1 MKRYFPNLSMPVL
14 ALTLLLGARSASAGV
29 TTYPDFT
36 SWSAAVSGVTTV
48 TIPDPAP
55 AEDIYIGTGNASV
68 TYGSL
73 TFSQSASL
81 SNGNFFNVG
90 FLFSGDPAVLS
101 SQEQT
106 TGIPNILI
114 TFPNPV
120 TAFAFNY
127 GTFNGSAVTFLL
139 SNGDSITQGS
149 TGSGYAVPDFVGATD
164 TTSFT
169 SVLVTTPDTVLN
181 LNNVSYGSLVPI
193 PEPASLSLLSIGIA
207 GIAGYRS
214 LRKKRAD

>member
-73 TFSQSASL
+73 TFSQSAVPQQRQ
-81 SNGNFFNVG
+81 FFQRRLPFFRRSGGLIVTG
-90 FLFSGDPAVLS
+90 ADDGDPQYLDY
-101 SQEQT
+101 
-106 TGIPNILI
+106 IPQSRHRLRLQLRH
-114 TFPNPV
+114 V
-120 TAFAFNY
+120 QRQCRDLFALQWRLDHSGQHGERVCRAGFRRCHGY
-127 GTFNGSAVTFLL
+127 HIVHLGSR
-139 SNGDSITQGS
+139 DD
-149 TGSGYAVPDFVGATD
+149 P
-164 TTSFT
+164 
-169 SVLVTTPDTVLN
+169 
-181 LNNVSYGSLVPI
+181 
-193 PEPASLSLLSIGIA
+193 
-207 GIAGYRS
+207 
-214 LRKKRAD
+214 

>member
-29 TTYPDFT
+29 TTYPDFP

-48 TIPDPAP
+48 TIPDPSPAP
-55 AEDIYIGTGNASV
+55 DIFIGNGNASI

-90 FLFSGDPAVLS
+90 MLFSGDPAVLS

-106 TGIPNILI
+106 VGVANILI

-127 GTFNGSAVTFLL
+127 GTFDGSGVTFLL
-139 SNGDSITQGS
+139 SNGDTFTQGS

-169 SVLVTTPDTVLN
+169 SVLVTSPDYVLN
-181 LNNVSYGSLVPI
+181 LNNVSYGSLATV

-207 GIAGYRS
+207 GIVGYRS
-214 LRKKRAD
+214 LRKKRAV